1 MKKIILALFATFLIA
16 SCSTQK
22 PLYSWYNYND
32 VNYEYNKTPNE
43 KTLATLTKQYQKIAN
58 KQKGER
64 KIVPPGF
71 YAEYGYLLAKTG
83 KKAEGIDMMKKEIQ
97 VYPES
102 GKYVSKIIKQLED
115 KQ

>member
-1 MKKIILALFATFLIA
+1 MKKILTFAFVAFMLS
-16 SCSTQK
+16 SCGSQK
-22 PLYSWYNYND
+22 TLYSWYDYND
-32 VNYEYNKTPNE
+32 VNYEYNKTPNDE
-43 KTLATLTKQYQKIAN
+43 TLAKLIKQYEKISS

-83 KKAEGIDMMKKEIQ
+83 KKEQGLALLKKEIE

-102 GKYVSKIIKQLED
+102 KTYVSRIINQLED
-115 KQ
+115 KK

>member
-1 MKKIILALFATFLIA
+1 MKKILTFAFVAFMLS
-16 SCSTQK
+16 SCGSQK
-22 PLYSWYNYND
+22 TLYSWYNYND

-43 KTLATLTKQYQKIAN
+43 ETLAKLIKQYEKISS

-83 KKAEGIDMMKKEIQ
+83 KKKQGLALLKKEIE

-102 GKYVSKIIKQLED
+102 KTYVSKIINQLED
-115 KQ
+115 KK

>member
-1 MKKIILALFATFLIA
+1 MKKILIFAFVA
-16 SCSTQK
+16 SMLSSCGSQK
-22 PLYSWYNYND
+22 TLYSWYDYND

-43 KTLATLTKQYQKIAN
+43 KILAKLIKQYEKISS

-83 KKAEGIDMMKKEIQ
+83 KKEQGLALLKKEIE

-102 GKYVSKIIKQLED
+102 KTYVSKIINQLED
-115 KQ
+115 KK